1 MKATNVNATDRKLA
15 YASPY
20 VEPAHEVHNPVVR
33 AGMSVVE
40 MVAWLVVMAALSIGM
55 IVLLWSVSR

>member
-1 MKATNVNATDRKLA
+1 MKTTNVNATDRKLA

-20 VEPAHEVHNPVVR
+20 DVEPAHEVHNP
-33 AGMSVVE
+33 
-40 MVAWLVVMAALSIGM
+40 VVMAALSIGM